1 MASLEQIAASDQR
14 HQAALAR
21 RAATEAGK
29 LWAQIDPTDIAR
41 SWTAQLARAVA
52 LLSGT
57 QQIAAGGADDYVSAA
72 LAAQGTSTEKVGS
85 VQPSALSGVA
95 SDGRDLASLLYQPV
109 ISALTAIG
117 GGAAASRA
125 LTLGQVHLDMIVRT
139 QVADAGRV
147 ATSVAIASRP
157 HATGYI
163 RMVSAGA
170 CSRCIILAGRHY
182 AWSKGFLRHPR
193 CHCRNIPSSENV
205 PDDLRTDPRA
215 AFDALSPAQQDKTF
229 TKAGA
234 QSIRDG
240 ADMGKVVNSRRGM
253 FEAGGRKFT
262 HEAAG
267 RRPRLMPEQIM
278 REAKG
283 DRAEAVRLL
292 EHHGYLRPSLPRVTV
307 PKPAAL
313 TFDQRMAAA
322 ATEHDA
328 LASATFGLDRRPRPD
343 AFTQEMARAVNT
355 YTGSEYAAINNYLRG
370 KALPYGYTV
379 DEVTPVIARLDE
391 ALAASR
397 LGRDVTTYRGVL
409 DASGMFGDRLAGDLT
424 GMQWREDAYL
434 STSAKQRKAQGFAG
448 TGSKAPMVMRIL
460 APAGTPAIEASGMD
474 LEAELLFKRGL
485 RLRVVADHGISP
497 DGVRHID
504 VEVMR

>member
-1 MASLEQIAASDQR
+1 MASLEQIAATDHR
-14 HQAALAR
+14 HQSALAR
-21 RAATEAGK
+21 RAATEVGK
-29 LWAQIDPTDIAR
+29 LWSQIDPNDIAQ

-57 QQIAAGGADDYVSAA
+57 QQLAATGADDYVSRA
-72 LAAQGTSTEKVGS
+72 LDAQGASTDALGS
-85 VQPSALSGVA
+85 VQASALAGVA
-95 SDGRDLASLLYQPV
+95 SDGRDLTSLLYQPA
-109 ISALTAIG
+109 ITALTAIG

-147 ATSVAIASRP
+147 ATGVATTARP

-182 AWSKGFLRHPR
+182 AWSSGFLRHPR
-193 CHCRNIPSSENV
+193 CHCRNIPASENI

-215 AFDALSPAQQDKTF
+215 AFDALSTSQQDKAF

-278 REAKG
+278 REAAG
-283 DRAEAVRLL
+283 DRAEAIRLL
-292 EHHGYLRPSLPRVTV
+292 ERHGYLRPSPPRLSV
-307 PKPAAL
+307 PKPVAL
-313 TFDQRMAAA
+313 TFDQRIVAA
-322 ATEHDA
+322 ATEKSALDA
-328 LASATFGLDRRPRPD
+328 APFGIERLEPQPA
-343 AFTQEMARAVNT
+343 AFTAEMSRAIAT
-355 YTGSEYAAINNYLRG
+355 YTGAEYAAINKSLRG
-370 KALPYGYTV
+370 QPMPYGYKLEDVAKT
-379 DEVTPVIARLDE
+379 IAELDR
-391 ALAASR
+391 ALALSALQR
-397 LGRDVTTYRGVL
+397 DAVGWRGLHTGDAIFGGRAD
-409 DASGMFGDRLAGDLT
+409 GDLT
-424 GMQWREDAYL
+424 GFSWTEQAYG
-434 STSAKQRKAQGFAG
+434 STSARKHVALSF
-448 TGSKAPMVMRIL
+448 TGANGVVMRIL
-460 APAGTPAIEASGMD
+460 IPRGTGVVEASGMQI
-474 LEAELLFKRGL
+474 EAELLLQRGL
-485 RLRVVADHGISP
+485 KLRVVRDRGISP
-497 DGVRHID
+497 DGLRYLD
-504 VEVMR
+504 VEVLR